1 MVAAA
6 ILGAGALGAG
16 ASIWGANTAANAQQN
31 TANAEIANTN
41 ALYNSNKNLLSPVI
55 SAGAGVLPA
64 LTNTITGQGP
74 QGDIL
79 NTLKSLLTPGAD
91 QSATLSQTP
100 GYSFAQSQGNRQ
112 ILNALAARGLG
123 GAPGAITQDIG
134 SFSSGLANQTYGTT
148 VSNLLN
154 LLQTNGNQL
163 QSLVNTGV
171 NAGGAVTGAGT
182 AATTSINS
190 ALTGSGNAQAAAANA
205 TGSAIG
211 NFGNSASTAALIQQ
225 LTGGGNNSSIYG
237 NPAAVGAPADSPYYG
252 PLGVNS

>member
-6 ILGAGALGAG
+6 VLGAGAITAG
-16 ASIWGANTAANAQQN
+16 GSIWGANTAANTQQN
-31 TANAEIANTN
+31 IANQEIANTN
-41 ALYNSNKNLLSPVI
+41 NIYGQNKSLMQPFIN
-55 SAGAGVLPA
+55 AGQNA
-64 LTNTITGQGP
+64 LTPLTNLVTGQGP
-74 QGDIL
+74 QGNIL
-79 NTLKSLLTPGAD
+79 TTLQSLLTPGAD

-100 GYSFAQSQGNRQ
+100 GYSFAQGQGNRQ

-148 VSNLLN
+148 VSNLLA

-171 NAGGAVTGAGT
+171 NAGDSVTKAGT

-211 NFGNSASTAALIQQ
+211 GLGNSAGTAAIIQQ
-225 LTGGGNNSSIYG
+225 FTGGGNNSSIYG
-237 NPAAVGAPADSPYYG
+237 NTGPGSLFMGGGSPTGYGVG
-252 PLGVNS
+252 